1 MQQQPMTT
9 SEEDLI
15 LRVIRIKNWTASG
28 PDMIYAYWL
37 KKLTSLHK
45 MLAGQIEKLVT
56 EGDHPIWLTQGRIVL
71 VMKDPQQSPIY
82 CNYQPNTCLSTTWKL
97 LSGILEDIFKNRMN
111 ECNNGVQR
119 GIGGESREL
128 KH

>member
-56 EGDHPIWLTQGRIVL
+56 EGDHPSRLTQG
-71 VMKDPQQSPIY
+71 KAGQS
-82 CNYQPNTCLSTTWKL
+82 L
-97 LSGILEDIFKNRMN
+97 
-111 ECNNGVQR
+111 
-119 GIGGESREL
+119 
-128 KH
+128 